1 MFKIINK
8 IKRRVL
14 NMFSFNKESGCVKVW
29 VTLILNGTYK
39 VEQVPNLLNLK
50 ECVNE
55 VLIEMGAIEEDKEKT
70 ITQ

>member
-29 VTLILNGTYK
+29 ITLILNGTYK
-39 VEQVPNLLNLK
+39 VEQVPPLLNLQ
-50 ECVNE
+50 ECVKE
-55 VLIEMGAIEEDKEKT
+55 VLKDVGFVEEKKEDVT
-70 ITQ
+70 TQ

>member
-1 MFKIINK
+1 
-8 IKRRVL
+8 
-14 NMFSFNKESGCVKVW
+14 MFSFNKESGCVKVW

>member
-1 MFKIINK
+1 MI
-8 IKRRVL
+8 

-29 VTLILNGTYK
+29 ITLILNGTYK

-55 VLIEMGAIEEDKEKT
+55 VLVDVGSVEEKKEEVT
-70 ITQ
+70 TQ

>member
-14 NMFSFNKESGCVKVW
+14 NMFKFNKESGCVKVW
-29 VTLILNGTYK
+29 ITLIMAGTYK
-39 VEQVPNLLNLK
+39 VEQVPKLLNLQ

-55 VLIEMGAIEEDKEKT
+55 VLVDVGIVEEDKE
-70 ITQ
+70 Q

>member
-1 MFKIINK
+1 MFKIIDK

-29 VTLILNGTYK
+29 ITLILNGTYK
-39 VEQVPNLLNLK
+39 VEQVPPLLNLQ

-55 VLIEMGAIEEDKEKT
+55 VLTDIGV
-70 ITQ
+70 TQSAHPIV

>member
-1 MFKIINK
+1 MFK

-14 NMFSFNKESGCVKVW
+14 NMFSFNKESGCVKIW
-29 VTLILNGTYK
+29 ITLILNGTYK

-55 VLIEMGAIEEDKEKT
+55 VLQDMGFIKEDKE
-70 ITQ
+70 Q